1 MIKTDIIIIGAGPV
15 GLFTIFE
22 AGLLKLK
29 CHLIDSLPQAGGQCS
44 EIYPKKPIYDIPGF
58 PSILAGE
65 LVDNLMEQAAPFKPG
80 FTLGEVAIS
89 IDKTKDDK
97 YIVTTD
103 KGTQHE
109 APIVMIAGGL
119 GVFEPRKPPIENL
132 EQYED
137 NGVEYIIKDPEF
149 YRGKRCVISGGGDSA
164 LDWAI
169 FLADKGIASEVSL
182 VHRRSSFRG
191 HLDSVQ
197 KVMDLAESGK
207 IKLITEAEVVGIGG
221 AGKVEEVTI
230 KHKTEGEIKVE
241 TDHLIPLFGLKPSL
255 GPIADWGLEIEKNAI
270 KVDTT
275 DYSTNQPGIYAIGD
289 VASMISEDYPRG
301 HPMVAP
307 VAMLQG
313 EHFAKNIVRFVNNHP
328 MKPFKYKDK
337 GAMATVGKNKAVVE
351 MNKMKLGGTP
361 AWFIWMAVHLMSL
374 VGFRN
379 KVITFFNWTKNYFNS
394 DRGMRLII
402 TKFDLYEQKRKRKKE
417 WQKEQMAKSQD

>member
-80 FTLGEVAIS
+80 FTLGEAAVS
-89 IDKTKDDK
+89 IDKTDDEK

-132 EQYED
+132 EKYED

-169 FLADKGIASEVSL
+169 FLADKDIATEVSL

-197 KVMDLAESGK
+197 KVMDLAEKGK
-207 IKLITEAEVVGIGG
+207 IKLITEAEVVGIEGE
-221 AGKVEEVTI
+221 GKVEGVVI
-230 KHKTEGEIKVE
+230 KHKTEGEIKVA

-275 DYSTNQPGIYAIGD
+275 DYSTNRSGIYAIGD
-289 VASMISEDYPRG
+289 VNTYEGKLKLILCGFHEGTIAVQSAFARIYPDKKNVLKYTTVNG
-301 HPMVAP
+301 V
-307 VAMLQG
+307 QG
-313 EHFAKNIVRFVNNHP
+313 F
-328 MKPFKYKDK
+328 
-337 GAMATVGKNKAVVE
+337 
-351 MNKMKLGGTP
+351 
-361 AWFIWMAVHLMSL
+361 
-374 VGFRN
+374 
-379 KVITFFNWTKNYFNS
+379 
-394 DRGMRLII
+394 
-402 TKFDLYEQKRKRKKE
+402 
-417 WQKEQMAKSQD
+417 